1 MLLSACVSIDRQPAS
16 LPDVDS
22 SIVPRKNITIAML
35 GATGMA
41 GGFIVQEALAQGY
54 DIRALARTPQKLY
67 ALKDQITIVE
77 GDARDHSTID
87 MLLQGS
93 NIVIS
98 ALGPTKADG
107 DASKTISTTAT
118 GHIIQLMP
126 AHNINRYILV
136 SGAAVDVSGDERN
149 LTGWLIQKMAFLALH
164 DTVKDKQAEYQLLA
178 DSYIQWTLVR
188 CPLIKDKPFKH
199 QPKTSLV
206 TPSSFSLRAGELAHF
221 MIEQINSG
229 EFIKKAP
236 FLESQ

>member
-1 MLLSACVSIDRQPAS
+1 MLSACVSPDRQPAS

-22 SIVPRKNITIAML
+22 SVVPRKNITIAML
-35 GATGMA
+35 GATGMV
-41 GGFIVQEALAQGY
+41 GGYIVQEALAQGY
-54 DIRALARTPQKLY
+54 DIRALARTPAKLH

-77 GDARDHSTID
+77 GNARDLSAID
-87 MLLQGS
+87 VLLQGS

-126 AHNINRYILV
+126 EHNIKRYILV
-136 SGAAVDVSGDERN
+136 SGAAVDIPGDGRN
-149 LTGWLIQKMAFLALH
+149 MTGWLIQKMTFLTLY
-164 DTVKDKQAEYQLLA
+164 DTLKDKQAEYQLLA
-178 DSYIQWTLVR
+178 DSSIQWTLVR

-199 QPKTSLV
+199 QPKASLV

-221 MIEQINSG
+221 MIEQINSE
-229 EFIKKAP
+229 EFIKKGP